1 MAYHALHH
9 LIAHNLRRL
18 PLSKKLFLLFLL
30 PLSLIAGPIETL
42 ESITDCPS
50 IGWIQQGERWTFENW
65 MEDKREEILPY
76 FAEMG
81 YFNEKHASEN
91 YYTYGVVLGSLH
103 ASVTR
108 RMAFLV
114 EEWKR
119 GVRFDTIVFLTGQRK
134 LHPEK
139 EPFDHLEMEVDMMK
153 WVWEE
158 MDVPAELRALPLIV
172 IDAKPH
178 PFRKRP
184 NTMLT
189 VKQWLQKD
197 PKPGSCL
204 VFSCQPYLNYQEQIL
219 KMVLPETFTVET
231 IGPGGGSSYSM
242 SVLLDT
248 AARVEILKK
257 GYLLL

>member
-1 MAYHALHH
+1 MMKFLVSF
-9 LIAHNLRRL
+9 LV
-18 PLSKKLFLLFLL
+18 LSVSLFGN
-30 PLSLIAGPIETL
+30 IQEL
-42 ESITDCPS
+42 EKITDCPS
-50 IGWIQQGERWTFENW
+50 MGWIQQGERWTFENW

-76 FAEMG
+76 FVEMG
-81 YFNEKHASEN
+81 YFDERHASEN
-91 YYTYGVVLGSLH
+91 RYTYGVVLGSLH

-119 GVRFDTIVFLTGQRK
+119 GVRFEKIVFLTGQRK

-153 WVWEE
+153 WAWEQ

-172 IDAKPH
+172 VDAKPH

-189 VKQWLQKD
+189 VERWLQD
-197 PKPGSCL
+197 HPKPGSCL
-204 VFSCQPYLNYQEQIL
+204 IFSCQPYLNYQEQIL
-219 KMVLPETFTVET
+219 KMVLPSTFTVET
-231 IGPGGGSSYSM
+231 VGPAGGSTYPL